1 MNRTAVCQLSARFV
15 SGPLAAWGGA
25 ISYLKRP
32 GEWVWGQGRGTH
44 PGWHQVQMGLR
55 PLSLVGV
62 KERILL
68 WRLKTQIGGLI
79 VLFAGS
85 VASDSEYRWEAGESS
100 PSPSAYH
107 LRGMVPNIPAP
118 LCDRPVKQGLVFPLY
133 RQGSWGTERL
143 RDLSMVTQLV
153 KCRSKMGSCQ
163 ITEQIELKDS
173 LCSSASE
180 DKRWKSISLRPS
192 GVQALSQPQ
201 SLVVLLRDIRRRGD
215 FSSGLDLHF
224 NVLQD
229 PLIYHC

>member
-1 MNRTAVCQLSARFV
+1 MNWTAVCQLSARFV

-32 GEWVWGQGRGTH
+32 GEWVWGQGRDAH

-55 PLSLVGV
+55 PLSLVHV

-68 WRLKTQIGGLI
+68 WRLKTQTGGLM

-85 VASDSEYRWEAGESS
+85 VAFDSEYHWEAGESS
-100 PSPSAYH
+100 PPSAYH
-107 LRGMVPNIPAP
+107 LRGMVPNVPAP
-118 LCDRPVKQGLVFPLY
+118 LRDRPVKQGLVFFPLY

-143 RDLSMVTQLV
+143 RDLSIVTQLV
-153 KCRSKMGSCQ
+153 KCRSKMGSSQ

-180 DKRWKSISLRPS
+180 GKRWKSISLRPR

-201 SLVVLLRDIRRRGD
+201 SLVVLLRDLRRGD
-215 FSSGLDLHF
+215 FGSGLDLHC

-229 PLIYHC
+229 PVIYHC